1 MNAVILNLKKEKYL
15 QVIIFY
21 AQLVIRIFIFHILRK
36 QIQGEKEEEENDR
49 REAWERKGER
59 T

>member
-1 MNAVILNLKKEKYL
+1 MNAVILNLKKENYL

-21 AQLVIRIFIFHILRK
+21 AQLGIRIFIFHILRQ
-36 QIQGEKEEEENDR
+36 QIQWEKEEEENDR
-49 REAWERKGER
+49 REAREKKGER